1 MDAHWAYGLKEVVGN
16 HGFFFLKVQ
25 IQGQVPQKGG
35 ENMLKGLLILAGM
48 RKLYRLVRKYR

>member
-1 MDAHWAYGLKEVVGN
+1 MLPDKKSWETTAS
-16 HGFFFLKVQ
+16 FLKVQ

-48 RKLYRLVRKYR
+48 VKLYRLVRKYR